1 VQLTFRAVVLV
12 EIDFGRIAPWA
23 LAVVIDIAFRA
34 TLNRFYGF
42 ERILVAPFKI
52 FHVVP
57 VIPGLRAEDQWEV
70 IDLEL
75 LVFWGV

>member
-1 VQLTFRAVVLV
+1 VQLAFRAVVLV

-34 TLNRFYGF
+34 TL
-42 ERILVAPFKI
+42 KI

-57 VIPGLRAEDQWEV
+57 VIPGLRAED
-70 IDLEL
+70 
-75 LVFWGV
+75 